1 MAEKRMT
8 FTVKKNGGGAFTVKT
23 GEGFVGSQCEAEVE
37 ALIGA
42 IGAQVTDGGDTP
54 ERTMERDASAMV
66 DMINS

>member
-23 GEGFVGSQCEAEVE
+23 GDGHVGSQCEAEVE
-37 ALIGA
+37 AIIGA
-42 IGAQVTDGGDTP
+42 LGADVIDGGDTP
-54 ERTMERDASAMV
+54 ERFMERDASAMV